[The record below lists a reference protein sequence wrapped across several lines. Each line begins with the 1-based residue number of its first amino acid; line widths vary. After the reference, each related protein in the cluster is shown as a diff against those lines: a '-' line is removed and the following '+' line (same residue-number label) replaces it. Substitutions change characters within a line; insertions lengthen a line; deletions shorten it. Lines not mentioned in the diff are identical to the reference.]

1 MARAQFW
8 MSTRTTEQWT
18 ANSNDS
24 RTACIDRISCQ
35 HTGNWRPL
43 RKYSRPFVSQFRK
56 HMESDEWRE
65 AYQRQNFSTFFRKQS
80 EGIFCFWMAPFLSL
94 SLPLIYSYYS
104 LTLQFMLSTKFSYFL
119 QFFSPFSLL
128 FRNENCFPPGEGK
141 WGLWRDLVVFPG
153 NVYRVTLGYLA
164 RRCSEEWE
172 KFIHKNM
179 T

>member
-1 MARAQFW
+1 METLSWKCSVLILSDMARGQFW

-24 RTACIDRISCQ
+24 RTACIDRKSSQ

-119 QFFSPFSLL
+119 QFFSLSPFFFEMKIAFLL
-128 FRNENCFPPGEGK
+128 GKESEGCGGIS
-141 WGLWRDLVVFPG
+141 WCSRGTCTVLP
-153 NVYRVTLGYLA
+153 LG
-164 RRCSEEWE
+164 
-172 KFIHKNM
+172 